1 MYKNGNKRLFLKTGL
16 SQIDVAKTIV
26 EKLEPS
32 IEYLTYNIRRYN
44 APVTLVMFYSE
55 EDISDKLKSNVRLTD
70 VIISIKIGDSYFNSV
85 FLIFTEEE
93 DAYAFVKNVEYSKL
107 GNIDN
112 FYYYETLQPKVYN
125 YYNFINTYLFEID
138 EKKKNNDLS

>member
-1 MYKNGNKRLFLKTGL
+1 MYKNGNTRLFLKTGL

-107 GNIDN
+107 GNVDN